1 MQQDMYIAG
10 AWVSGAS
17 SMNVIN
23 KYSGTQLGSIAVA
36 SVEQVDAAVRAADAA
51 APVMASMPIHKRAEI
66 LRRVASCL
74 MARKEEIAAIIAQ
87 EAGKAIKFAR
97 LEVERACDTFNLAA
111 EGARNMHGET
121 VPMDAVA
128 SGEGFFGFW
137 QRKPVG
143 VVAAITPFNF
153 PLNLVAHKV
162 APALAAGNSII
173 LKPAEVTPLTAGVLT
188 EILIEAGVPGGAF
201 NLVHG
206 TGETVGDALIKHPL
220 VSKISF
226 TGSPRVGQYILAN
239 AGIKKVTLELGN
251 SSPVIITASADIA
264 AAAKKCALGAN
275 YNSGQ
280 VCISTQRI
288 YVAADIYDTFMSAL
302 TEETRA
308 LAVGDPMDAATDV
321 GPMISLSAAER
332 IEAWVQEAVD
342 AGAQVRVGAKREA
355 GLYYPTVMEAVP
367 ADCKLMT
374 QEVFAPVV
382 SVVPY
387 DDFEA
392 ALKMADDTQYG
403 LQAAVFTDK
412 IDAVFQAI
420 KHLHFGGVVINDMP
434 HTRPDHIP
442 YGGNRQ
448 SGLGREGIRYAMEE
462 MTHMQMVMIRT
473 PHAH

>member
-10 AWVSGAS
+10 KWVTGQAS
-17 SMNVIN
+17 MDVLN
-23 KYSGTQLGSIAVA
+23 KYSGAVIATITVA
-36 SVEQVDAAVRAADAA
+36 SPAQVDEAVRAAHDAA
-51 APVMASMPIHKRAEI
+51 ELMASMPIYKRAALLHKVSE
-66 LRRVASCL
+66 LLA
-74 MARKEEIAAIIAQ
+74 ARKDEIAPIIAQ

-97 LEVERACDTFNLAA
+97 MEVDRACDTFSLAA
-111 EGARNMHGET
+111 EGARQMNGET

-162 APALAAGNSII
+162 APALAAGNSLI
-173 LKPAEVTPLTAGVLT
+173 LKPAEVTPLTAGILT
-188 EILIEAGVPGGAF
+188 EILIEAGVPAGAF
-201 NLVHG
+201 NLIHG
-206 TGETVGDALIKHPL
+206 TGEIVGDALIKHPL

-251 SSPVIITASADIA
+251 SSPVIITESADIA
-264 AAAKKCALGAN
+264 EAAKKCALGAN

-288 YVAADIYDTFMSAL
+288 YVASSIYDAFM
-302 TEETRA
+302 TA
-308 LAVGDPMDAATDV
+308 LAQETEALGVGDPMDAATDV
-321 GPMISLSAAER
+321 GPMISIAAAER
-332 IEAWVQEAVD
+332 IEEWVQEAVD
-342 AGAQVRVGAKREA
+342 AGAKVRVGAKREA
-355 GLYYPTVMEAVP
+355 GLYYPTVMESVP
-367 ADCKLMT
+367 GDCKLMT
-374 QEVFAPVV
+374 HEVFAPVV

-387 DDFEA
+387 DDFET

-412 IDAVFQAI
+412 IDLVFQAI

-473 PHAH
+473 PHAR